1 MRFAM
6 LLVVL
11 AACASSPDDL
21 AANQGPCTSL
31 DEAGCMVD
39 SRCQQAYVVGGLMPR
54 LPLACLLVHGPAI
67 ATGACEQLDHDACRS
82 RNDCAPYFVQNL
94 GPADQAIG
102 EPVYQDCHTEMFAM
116 PSGVR

>member
-11 AACASSPDDL
+11 AGCATSPDDL
-21 AANQGPCTSL
+21 AANQGPCTNL
-31 DEAGCMVD
+31 DVTSCMLD
-39 SRCQQAYVVGGLMPR
+39 SRCQQAYVVAGLTPT

-67 ATGACEQLDHDACRS
+67 STGACEQLDHDACRS
-82 RNDCAPYFVQNL
+82 RNDCEPYFLQHL
-94 GPADQAIG
+94 GPADETVG
-102 EPVYQDCHTEMFAM
+102 EPVYQDCHGETFPM